1 MNANTPA
8 FPLSERA
15 IRTTEQPIGYLMAQA
30 VANPNVISL
39 AAGLVDYESL
49 PVPRSASLLHDLLS
63 DPTLGR
69 IALQYGT
76 TAGLAELRQLLLDH
90 LLALDDIDAD
100 DINVTADDVVVT
112 TGSQQMLF
120 MLTDLL
126 IDPGDIVITEWPSY
140 FVYTG
145 TLESAGAQVRCV
157 DIDDEGMIPEKLAEM
172 LGDLAASGDLT
183 RVKMVY
189 TCDYHQNPSGITLS
203 ADRRPQ
209 VLEIVKRYSQHPS
222 AGGRILLLEDSA
234 YRELT
239 FEGSPPPSIKK
250 YDTTNEYV
258 ALLQT
263 FSKPFSPGL
272 KTGYGLLPKGLA
284 EPILL
289 QKGNHDFGSNNLAQH
304 LLLAAM
310 KQGVYD
316 EHVAFLC
323 KTYAAKRDAM
333 LTALDELMGEM
344 EGVSW
349 TKPTGG
355 LYVYLTLPER
365 FDTSRSGKLFQAALD
380 EGVLYVPGNYCYGPD
395 ATRTVPRN
403 TMRLSF
409 GVPTPDQ
416 IHEGI
421 ARLARAVAAEG

>member
-1 MNANTPA
+1 
-8 FPLSERA
+8 
-15 IRTTEQPIGYLMAQA
+15 MAQA
-30 VANPNVISL
+30 IANPNIISL
-39 AAGLVDYESL
+39 AAGLVDYASL
-49 PVPRSASLLHDLLS
+49 PVPRTASILHDLLS
-63 DPTLGR
+63 DAKLGQV
-69 IALQYGT
+69 ALQYGT
-76 TAGLAELRQLLLDH
+76 TEGLAELRQMLLDH
-90 LLALDDIDAD
+90 LLALDGVTAD
-100 DINVTADDVVVT
+100 ELNVTANDVVVT

-145 TLESAGAQVRCV
+145 TLESAGAVVRCV
-157 DIDDEGMIPEKLAEM
+157 DIDEDGLIPKKLDDLLAE
-172 LGDLAASGDLT
+172 LAASGDLS

-209 VLEIVKRYSQHPS
+209 ILDIVKKYSHHPA
-222 AGGRILLLEDSA
+222 AGGRIFLLEDSA

-258 ALLQT
+258 GLLQT

-272 KTGYGLLPKGLA
+272 KTGYGLLPRGLT
-284 EPILL
+284 EPLLL

-310 KQGVYD
+310 KQGIYA
-316 EHVAFLC
+316 EHVEFLC
-323 KTYAAKRDAM
+323 TTYAAKRDAM
-333 LTALDELMGEM
+333 LAAMDEHLAGM
-344 EGVSW
+344 ESVHW
-349 TKPTGG
+349 TRPTGG
-355 LYVYLTLPER
+355 LYVYLTLPETV
-365 FDTSRSGKLFQAALD
+365 DTSRSGKLFQTAID
-380 EGVLYVPGNYCYGPD
+380 EGVLYVPGDYCYGPD
-395 ATRTVPRN
+395 SHRQSPCN

-409 GVPTPDQ
+409 GVPTPEQ
-416 IHEGI
+416 IQEGI
-421 ARLARAVAAEG
+421 ARLAKAIRTEG